1 MTFVKYQ
8 HVEHINSDV
17 VEGLTEGKCYIFPK
31 MDGMNASVYVE
42 DGRMR
47 CASRNL
53 PLDENHPFSKY
64 CAQHEGIVKLFQDHP
79 ELRIYGE
86 WMIPHTV
93 RTYLPEVWNNWYV
106 FDVCVAEM
114 RFDDELHG
122 QHDEG
127 HYYVPYPK
135 YKEMLD
141 HYGIR
146 YLAPLDV
153 IDNPSM
159 ETIADIVNN
168 RNTVY
173 IEPGS
178 GCGEGVVVK
187 NYDYKNRFGGTI
199 WGKRINSAFVIK
211 KAKRSIPDPDSR
223 TLEEVIA
230 KRAVTPELVLKEYHK
245 IAEEGTPV
253 HPAKLLSI
261 VWYCFITECLWDEL
275 KKSKNPVI
283 DFKLLRHSVDEIT
296 KDTVPKLYGRYE
308 DEVAT

>member
-17 VEGLTEGKCYIFPK
+17 VEGLTKGKCYIFPK

-42 DGRMR
+42 DGKIR

-64 CAQHEGIVKLFQDHP
+64 CAQHEGIMNLFKDHP

-106 FDVCVAEM
+106 FDVCASEKHFEDVIS
-114 RFDDELHG
+114 G
-122 QHDEG
+122 VHDGG
-127 HYYVPYPK
+127 HYYIPYPK
-135 YKEMLD
+135 YKEILD
-141 HYGIR
+141 RYGIR
-146 YLAPLDV
+146 YLAPLEV
-153 IDNPSM
+153 IDNPTM
-159 ETIADIVNN
+159 DTIADIVKN

-173 IEPGS
+173 IEPGC

-187 NYDYKNRFGGTI
+187 NYDFKNSFGETI
-199 WGKRINSAFVIK
+199 WGKRINPAFKIERTK
-211 KAKRSIPDPDSR
+211 KCTPDDGTQ

-230 KRAVTPELVLKEYHK
+230 KRAITPELVLKEYHK
-245 IAEEGTPV
+245 IAENENPV
-253 HPAKLLSI
+253 NPAKLLSI
-261 VWYCFITECLWDEL
+261 VWYCFVTECLWDEL
-275 KKSKNPVI
+275 KKSKNPVL
-283 DFKLLRHSVDEIT
+283 DFKLLKRNVDEIT
-296 KDTVPKLYGRYE
+296 KNSVPRLYGRYE
-308 DEVAT
+308 DEISA